1 MTNPVAPT
9 TAGRAWGTRV
19 AGLSTACL
27 LAAVLVVA
35 PTATAF
41 SASSSSEPPQLVVK
55 VRGDYG
61 CSVDRVAATYQLS
74 VDDRVL
80 ASRLIYRAHAQ
91 DPKYQKDAGSLK
103 PLVDRM
109 KHDSCVRYAEVDR
122 AVTLNDEQ
130 FHSWTVDG
138 AGTATAADWTAQPA
152 RSVLRLGDA
161 HQRGTG
167 ADTTVAVLDTGVDPN
182 HEVFEGRVLAGFD
195 YIDDDGDA
203 ADSINETAPL
213 DTDGDGHPDEAVGHG
228 TFVAGMVAMVAPDA
242 NILPLRVLD
251 SDGSGTVF
259 SVAEA
264 VFDAVAA
271 DVQVINLSFGTA
283 EKLDSAVM
291 KQALE
296 AANRAGIVIVAA
308 AGNGASRAPQYPA
321 SVPEVWSVGATDDS
335 GARLAG
341 FSNRGGWVDVATL
354 GSGLVGPLPEGLYGQ
369 WSGTSLSAP
378 LVAGQVALVRAL
390 AGEETGG
397 KQLAEAITKTCR
409 KLAQLKDGTVDVLAS
424 LEYVIRR

>member
-1 MTNPVAPT
+1 MTTTVAPT
-9 TAGRAWGTRV
+9 TAGRTWRTRV
-19 AGLSTACL
+19 AGLPAASL
-27 LAAVLVVA
+27 LAAVLAVA
-35 PTATAF
+35 PTANTFAAP
-41 SASSSSEPPQLVVK
+41 STPEPPQLVVK
-55 VRGDYG
+55 VKGDYG
-61 CSVDRVAATYQLS
+61 CTVDRVAATHQLI

-80 ASRLIYRAHAQ
+80 ASRLIYRAHAR

-109 KHDSCVRYAEVDR
+109 KHDRCVRYAEVDR
-122 AVTLNDEQ
+122 TVTLNDEQ

-138 AGTATAADWTAQPA
+138 GGTATAADWSAQPA

-167 ADTTVAVLDTGVDPN
+167 AGTTVAVLDTGVDPD
-182 HEVFEGRVLAGFD
+182 HEALAGQVLPGFD
-195 YIDDDGDA
+195 YVDDDGDA
-203 ADSINETAPL
+203 ADSANDAAPL
-213 DTDGDGHPDEAVGHG
+213 DSDGDGQPDEAVGHG
-228 TFVAGMVAMVAPDA
+228 TFVAGMVTMVAPDA

-271 DVQVINLSFGTA
+271 DVHVINLSFGTA

-296 AANRAGIVIVAA
+296 AAKRAGVVIVAA
-308 AGNGASRAPQYPA
+308 AGNGASSEPQFPA

-354 GSGLVGPLPEGLYGQ
+354 GSGLVGPLPDDRYGQ

-378 LVAGQVALVRAL
+378 LVAGQVALMRAL
-390 AGEETGG
+390 AGEATSG
-397 KQLAEAITKTCR
+397 KKLGEAITKTCL
-409 KLAQLKDGTVDVLAS
+409 KLAQLKNGTVDVVAS
-424 LEYVIRR
+424 LDYVLRD